1 MQTQL
6 QLAVVTPLDN
16 LRNRTIESNVK
27 ELLPIVQA
35 KAREYRD
42 TQYGITQEK
51 ICKEDRARLNKFQIA
66 ISEELKE
73 IQKAN
78 NEPYKKFECE
88 VQPVIDAVAEA
99 MKSLDNQLAEME
111 NLWRTNN
118 MENAKIL
125 YDASIGSSK
134 FASWCPWEKILITK
148 KTGRTSYEEF
158 FGNKT
163 SWSYSAGEED
173 SKEIDVL
180 RKAGKK
186 VVEVFE
192 QLLKSAQDKLSAI
205 NELDYPEEIKMQG
218 IGYISTSYDP
228 IKRGFDIEGAF
239 KLMGDLA
246 RRERE
251 KAEAVER
258 AKREAEEKARREAE
272 EAQRRA
278 EAEKQRAIEEERRK
292 AEAEKQKAI
301 EEAERKARE
310 ERQRAIE
317 DDKRKK
323 ASEAL
328 AEAEKQPKQM
338 NVTDYIPN
346 AEEKKYNLKFA
357 VELTATQAK
366 QLRAFCDSCGIKL
379 VQIK

>member
-1 MQTQL
+1 METTQL

-66 ISEELKE
+66 INDELKE
-73 IQKAN
+73 IREAN
-78 NEPYKKFECE
+78 NEPYERFACE

-118 MENAKIL
+118 MENAKLL
-125 YDASIGSSK
+125 YDSIIGSSK
-134 FASWCPWEKILITK
+134 FAFWAPWEKILITK
-148 KTGRTSYEEF
+148 KTGRTSYEDF

-163 SWSYSAGEED
+163 SWNYAEGHED
-173 SKEIDVL
+173 TKDLDIL
-180 RKAGKK
+180 KKAGKK

-272 EAQRRA
+272 EAKRRA

-301 EEAERKARE
+301 EEAQRKARE
-310 ERQRAIE
+310 EERKRAIE
-317 DDKRKK
+317 EEARRK
-323 ASEAL
+323 
-328 AEAEKQPKQM
+328 
-338 NVTDYIPN
+338 
-346 AEEKKYNLKFA
+346 AEEQKAKEQKQAEVAKPSGKTIAVRFEAIFPNVAAVKGFKEYCSENGIELK
-357 VELTATQAK
+357 
-366 QLRAFCDSCGIKL
+366 
-379 VQIK
+379 QI